1 MSGSPLEAAR
11 RISRIFEQLDIRHA
25 IVGSVASSLRGVP
38 RATVDVDFVVDL
50 EQAHLAPLMN
60 ALGSQ
65 YYMSEEAAQEAVQRT
80 GMFNLIHTFTGYK
93 IDVHLAGEDPYEQT
107 KLARAVP
114 MKIGEEEEL
123 QVATAEDLI
132 LSKLRWYRLGGE
144 VSERQWKDVLG
155 IFLFQ
160 PVLDLDYL
168 SRWAENLS
176 ISGLLEKAIQESGHV

>member
-1 MSGSPLEAAR
+1 MNGSPLEAAR
-11 RISRIFEQLDIRHA
+11 QISQVFESLSIRHA

-50 EQAHLAPLMN
+50 AHAHLTPLME

-65 YYMSEEAAQEAVQRT
+65 YYMSEEAAVEAIRRT

-107 KLARAVP
+107 KLARAIS
-114 MKIGEEEEL
+114 MKVAEGAKL
-123 QVATAEDLI
+123 KVATAEDLI

-144 VSERQWKDVLG
+144 FSERQWKDVLG
-155 IFLFQ
+155 IFVFQ
-160 PVLDLDYL
+160 PELDLAYL
-168 SRWAENLS
+168 TRWAENLKVS
-176 ISGLLEKAIQESGHV
+176 DLLEKAIQESKR